1 MFRHPSEKWIAIVVV
16 AIAALCVLGA
26 APAAAQC
33 QGCDYEHFVNSSLTP
48 IADRARQLAMTE
60 PPPETSLIEHLPQA
74 PQAPQATD
82 WVMVAAVAGY
92 GTCVVVD
99 ALSSGAAIA
108 SGNGAEGNPIYQDV
122 QDNYF
127 RFGLRRGLL
136 ASITPIASYL
146 LHKKGGRVGRNV
158 AKVLLGTTAA
168 AYCYI
173 GHRNAEIASGQ

>member
-1 MFRHPSEKWIAIVVV
+1 MFRHQSEKWIAIVVV
-16 AIAALCVLGA
+16 LLGAVLVLGA
-26 APAAAQC
+26 GPAAAQERKI
-33 QGCDYEHFVNSSLTP
+33 DLPESEDRSSTPLT
-48 IADRARQLAMTE
+48 DRARQLAAE
-60 PPPETSLIEHLPQA
+60 GIVEVEEADPPPPS
-74 PQAPQATD
+74 TD
-82 WVMVAAVAGY
+82 WLMVAAVAGY

-136 ASITPIASYL
+136 ASITPIASYF
-146 LHKKGGRVGRNV
+146 LHKKGGKVGRNV
-158 AKVLLGTTAA
+158 AKVLLGATAG

-173 GHRNAEIASGQ
+173 GHRNAQIASGK